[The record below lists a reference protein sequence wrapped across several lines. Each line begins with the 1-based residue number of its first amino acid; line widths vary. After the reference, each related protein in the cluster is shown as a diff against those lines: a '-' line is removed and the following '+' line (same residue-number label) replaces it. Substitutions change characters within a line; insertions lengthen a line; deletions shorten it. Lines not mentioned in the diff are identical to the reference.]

1 MSAIELTVCS
11 ASGYPASKARKSAE
25 GTWNSEVFSFRGAAA
40 SKEIYE
46 KLDLSPESN
55 IVINFSKK
63 RAVDP
68 NTFEKFPTPGLKGI
82 SGGGIF
88 AWPKGEE
95 ISSDWSLP
103 KLVGLVHTFKEKE
116 GLIIGTTLLPVVNA
130 IQLGRMKSF
139 GGVR

>member
-1 MSAIELTVCS
+1 MS
-11 ASGYPASKARKSAE
+11 
-25 GTWNSEVFSFRGAAA
+25 SEVFSFRGVVA
-40 SKEIYE
+40 SEEIYE
-46 KLDLSPESN
+46 KLGLSPKSN

-116 GLIIGTTLLPVVNA
+116 GLLIGTTLLPVVTA
-130 IQLGRMKSF
+130 IQLGRMKGF
-139 GGVR
+139 GGIR